1 MTIKLTAW
9 LFFFIIGRDGEDIVI
24 YDDTEDSESDYEY
37 EEEEEGS
44 ERDEVEIREVE
55 ERLSS
60 PEPEKKQHTS
70 LRSYLST
77 SNLLHVPQEQ
87 IYFNSKVL
95 LYAPP

>member
-1 MTIKLTAW
+1 M
-9 LFFFIIGRDGEDIVI
+9 FFFIIGRDGEDIVI

-37 EEEEEGS
+37 EEEEEEED
-44 ERDEVEIREVE
+44 ERDEVETRGEEEE